1 MRWSFG
7 LATKK
12 ATDERLREEQKAADE
27 RLREEQK
34 TNEPGRCMSG
44 PGSL

>member
-1 MRWSFG
+1 LREEQKT
-7 LATKK
+7 A
-12 ATDERLREEQKAADE
+12 DERLREEQKTADE